1 MCPFGI
7 VAHMVGVH
15 FDQANVVAIVVV
27 VVAPERP
34 VIDVLPPRL
43 TWHTPSG
50 HVQN

>member
-1 MCPFGI
+1 
-7 VAHMVGVH
+7 MVGVC
-15 FDQANVVAIVVV
+15 FDQLGISEEMVTGANVVAVVV

-34 VIDVLPPRL
+34 VIDVLSPRL